1 MMNAKTRAGAL
12 QTTEDRLH
20 PELAHWAGLFERLR
34 WAGFLLDRD
43 FRLVWT
49 SPDLKRF
56 LDSPADEELGYGLH
70 VFEAFSREA
79 WRGIASKESRARLI
93 RDLAPVVMHDASG
106 QRIEL
111 ESVSDRVSALLQESD
126 QRPFTRAIATS
137 VDYVEPGGDTALPV
151 MRVNMALTPLRDE
164 RGEFVGAVGLGYMSV
179 RPGLVS
185 LLARGDE
192 AMYERMANLV
202 EPQSHTGAILFC
214 DLVGST
220 DLARTLP
227 TAEYFRLIRSLWTE
241 IDGLVAHSQGIV
253 GKHAGDGASAF
264 FLVGDLGSQSQAASA
279 AIRTARAIHDRSEAI
294 FGTALDRTCLMRV
307 GIHWG
312 SSLYIGQ
319 LVPGGRLDITALG
332 DTVNECARIQ
342 ECADPH
348 QTLAS
353 KELIEQLLPDDAAAF
368 EIDADEIRYRPL
380 AEIEDVS
387 EKAIA
392 VAGAIP
398 VAVV

>member
-1 MMNAKTRAGAL
+1 MID
-12 QTTEDRLH
+12 QQSH
-20 PELAHWAGLFERLR
+20 PELAHWAELIERLG
-34 WAGFLLDRD
+34 WAAFLLDRD
-43 FRLVWT
+43 FRLVWA

-56 LDSPADEELGYGLH
+56 LGSPGDDELGYGLH
-70 VFEAFSREA
+70 VFEAFNREA
-79 WRGIASKESRARLI
+79 WRQIASSESRARLTK
-93 RDLAPVVMHDASG
+93 DLAPVVMQDAAG
-106 QRIEL
+106 KRIEL
-111 ESVSDRVSALLQESD
+111 ESVSDRVNVLLQESD
-126 QRPFTRAIATS
+126 PRPFTSAIATS
-137 VDYVEPGGDTALPV
+137 VDYVEPGGDSELPV
-151 MRVNMALTPLRDE
+151 MRVNMLLTPLHDE
-164 RGEFVGAVGLGYMSV
+164 TGAPVGALGLGYMSV

-192 AMYERMANLV
+192 AMYERMAKLV

-214 DLVGST
+214 DLVGSA

-241 IDGLVAHSQGIV
+241 IDGLVAHNQGIV

-264 FLVGDLGSQSQAASA
+264 FLVDDLGSASKAAAA
-279 AIRTARAIHDRSEAI
+279 AIRTARAIHDRSEEI
-294 FGTALDRTCLMRV
+294 FGEALDRSCLMRV

-319 LVPGGRLDITALG
+319 LVPGGRLDVTALG

-342 ECADPH
+342 DCADPD

-353 KELIEQLLPDDAAAF
+353 KQLIEQLSPDDGASLG
-368 EIDADEIRYRPL
+368 IDADEIRYRPL
-380 AEIEDVS
+380 ADIEDVS
-387 EKAIA
+387 DSAIA

-398 VAVV
+398 VAVL

>member
-1 MMNAKTRAGAL
+1 L
-12 QTTEDRLH
+12 IERLH
-20 PELAHWAGLFERLR
+20 

-43 FRLVWT
+43 FRLVWA

-70 VFEAFSREA
+70 IFEAFNRDA
-79 WRGIASKESRARLI
+79 WRRIASSESRARLTK
-93 RDLAPVVMHDASG
+93 DLAPVVMRDAAG
-106 QRIEL
+106 RRPKL
-111 ESVSDRVSALLQESD
+111 ESISDRVGALLQASD
-126 QRPFTRAIATS
+126 PQPFTRAIATS
-137 VDYVEPGGDTALPV
+137 VDYVEPRGDSALPV
-151 MRVNMALTPLRDE
+151 MRVNMLLTPVRDE
-164 RGEFVGAVGLGYMSV
+164 TGAFVGVVVFGYMSV

-192 AMYERMANLV
+192 AMYERMAKLV

-220 DLARTLP
+220 DLARMLP
-227 TAEYFRLIRSLWTE
+227 TAEYFQLIRSLWTE
-241 IDGLVAHSQGIV
+241 IDGLVAHHQGIV

-264 FLVGDLGSQSQAASA
+264 FLVGDLGSPSHAASA
-279 AIRTARAIHDRSEAI
+279 AIRTARAIHDRSEDI
-294 FGTALDRTCLMRV
+294 FGTALDSSCLMRV

-342 ECADPH
+342 DCADPH

-353 KELIEQLLPDDAAAF
+353 KQLIERLSPDDGATLG
-368 EIDADEIRYRPL
+368 IDAGEIRYRPL
-380 AEIEDVS
+380 ADLEDAS

>member
-1 MMNAKTRAGAL
+1 MI
-12 QTTEDRLH
+12 DRQLH
-20 PELAHWAGLFERLR
+20 PELAHWAGLIEQLR
-34 WAGFLLDRD
+34 WAGLLLDRD
-43 FRLVWT
+43 FRLVWV
-49 SPDLKRF
+49 SPDLQRF
-56 LDSPADEELGYGLH
+56 LDSHAENEMGYGLH
-70 VFEAFSREA
+70 VLEAFNQDA
-79 WRGIASKESRARLI
+79 WRRIASSESGTKMI
-93 RDLAPVVMHDASG
+93 EDLAPIVAGDLAGRGV
-106 QRIEL
+106 EL
-111 ESVSDRVSALLQESD
+111 EAVSDGTRTLLQQTD
-126 QRPFTRAIATS
+126 PRPFTRAVPTYF
-137 VDYVEPGGDTALPV
+137 DYVEPHSDNALPV
-151 MRVNMALTPLRDE
+151 MRVNLLLMPLRDD
-164 RGEFVGAVGLGYMSV
+164 RAEFAGAVLLGYMSV

-192 AMYERMANLV
+192 AMYERMARLV
-202 EPQSHTGAILFC
+202 EPQSHKGAILFC

-220 DLARTLP
+220 DLARMLP

-241 IDGLVAHSQGIV
+241 IDGLVARNQGIV

-264 FLVGDLGSQSQAASA
+264 FLVGDLASPSQAASA
-279 AIRTARAIHDRSEAI
+279 AIRTARAIHDRSENI
-294 FGTALDRTCLMRV
+294 LGTALDRSCSMRV

-342 ECADPH
+342 DSAEPD

-353 KELIEQLLPDDAAAF
+353 KELIEHLSPEDASSVG
-368 EIDADEIRYRPL
+368 IDVAKIRYRPL
-380 AEIEDVS
+380 AEMDDAS

-398 VAVV
+398 VTVL